1 MLVSFESLLYLF
13 YSWVFCGD
21 FSLFLAVLNS
31 VGHALPSVR
40 WLLVLLLIGLRVLGL
55 WCIVVYCVCFRF
67 ELVGLCV
74 ASFVILVWWINS
86 VDI

>member
-13 YSWVFCGD
+13 YVWVFCGD

-40 WLLVLLLIGLRVLGL
+40 CLLVF
-55 WCIVVYCVCFRF
+55 VVDWFVC
-67 ELVGLCV
+67 
-74 ASFVILVWWINS
+74 
-86 VDI
+86 